1 MESWRIRNWK
11 VETENRKFEI
21 ELLLKSKPWQG
32 IKTLKFCTLSFEML
46 HKKFRQKFGLHHV
59 DFNDPSR
66 PRSPKASARFFKE
79 IITNN
84 GFINNQ

>member
-1 MESWRIRNWK
+1 MVILPGHLWITWNGHVDIRK
-11 VETENRKFEI
+11 Y
-21 ELLLKSKPWQG
+21 Q
-32 IKTLKFCTLSFEML
+32 IKTLKFCTLSFKIL
-46 HKKFRQKFGLHHV
+46 HKKLRQKFGLHHV

>member
-1 MESWRIRNWK
+1 MSLNI
-11 VETENRKFEI
+11 
-21 ELLLKSKPWQG
+21 
-32 IKTLKFCTLSFEML
+32 L
-46 HKKFRQKFGLHHV
+46 HKNFRQKFGLHHV

>member
-1 MESWRIRNWK
+1 MYVVILPSHLWITWNGHVDIRK
-11 VETENRKFEI
+11 Y
-21 ELLLKSKPWQG
+21 Q
-32 IKTLKFCTLSFEML
+32 IKTLKFCTLSFKIL

>member
-1 MESWRIRNWK
+1 MYVVILPGHLWITWNGHVDIRK
-11 VETENRKFEI
+11 Y
-21 ELLLKSKPWQG
+21 Q
-32 IKTLKFCTLSFEML
+32 IKTLKFCTLSFEIL

-66 PRSPKASARFFKE
+66 PRSPKASAKFFKE

>member
-1 MESWRIRNWK
+1 MVILPGHLWITWNGHVDIRK
-11 VETENRKFEI
+11 Y
-21 ELLLKSKPWQG
+21 Q
-32 IKTLKFCTLSFEML
+32 IKTLKFCTLSFKIL
-46 HKKFRQKFGLHHV
+46 YKKFRQKFGLHHV

-66 PRSPKASARFFKE
+66 PRSPKASAKFFKE

>member
-1 MESWRIRNWK
+1 MVILPGHLWITWNGHVDIRK
-11 VETENRKFEI
+11 Y
-21 ELLLKSKPWQG
+21 Q
-32 IKTLKFCTLSFEML
+32 IKTLKFCTLSFIIL

-66 PRSPKASARFFKE
+66 PRSPKASAKFFKE

>member
-1 MESWRIRNWK
+1 MYMVILPGHLWITWNGHVDIRK
-11 VETENRKFEI
+11 Y
-21 ELLLKSKPWQG
+21 Q
-32 IKTLKFCTLSFEML
+32 IKTLKFLYYVLCHLKSYT
-46 HKKFRQKFGLHHV
+46 KKFRQKFGLHHV

>member
-1 MESWRIRNWK
+1 MCVVILPGHLWITWNGHVDIRK
-11 VETENRKFEI
+11 Y
-21 ELLLKSKPWQG
+21 Q
-32 IKTLKFCTLSFEML
+32 IKTLKFCTLSFKIL
-46 HKKFRQKFGLHHV
+46 YKKFRQKFGLHHV